1 MNNGYNHAPPPYPIA
16 AFPIEIAEVIY
27 EVMNKVKAPDAL
39 IATSFLATM
48 SVACQGLIDVK
59 LPIGQVCPVSL
70 NILIKGESGE
80 RKSATDRI
88 VGDPIYAHEEAREPL
103 INEVGEWNRESC
115 HLGFSD

>member
-1 MNNGYNHAPPPYPIA
+1 M
-16 AFPIEIAEVIY
+16 IY

-88 VGDPIYAHEEAREPL
+88 VGDPIYAHDEAREPL